1 MKKVIKISSVQNKAT
16 GEVGSLYLI
25 ASVDATAY
33 HNDMAKYY
41 GLSVFFETEDGNKEY
56 IKSFVFT
63 KDEVQQFRIGASR
76 TMQDISYFLSVQ
88 DTMIT
93 ILDLG
98 SAYIP
103 DDSVKYA
110 EKIMANIYNFE
121 ILRTEEGCTRLL
133 AEQEDDPRR
142 KRCGFRLAISH
153 AFKNGKGLNITDDS
167 IIPSTFPKECTIDNF
182 NYNI

>member
-33 HNDMAKYY
+33 QYGMAKYY

-63 KDEVQQFRIGASR
+63 KDEVQQFRRGDNHI
-76 TMQDISYFLSVQ
+76 MQDISYFLSVQ

-93 ILDLG
+93 ILALG
-98 SAYIP
+98 SAHIP

-110 EKIMANIYNFE
+110 EKIMAHIYNFE

-133 AEQEDDPRR
+133 AEQEDDRR
-142 KRCGFRLAISH
+142 KRCGFRLAIAH
-153 AFKNGKGLNITDDS
+153 AFTNGMGLNITDDS
-167 IIPSTFPKECTIDNF
+167 VIPSIFPKECTIDSF